1 MILAHTRA
9 DVRELNL
16 QARAILKERGEL
28 GKEARVEVAREL
40 AAMMAPS
47 ASNAANATSPRASA

>member
-1 MILAHTRA
+1 MRV

-28 GKEARVEVAREL
+28 GKEARVEVSREL
-40 AAMMAPS
+40 AADDGTIS
-47 ASNAANATSPRASA
+47 IERGER

>member
-1 MILAHTRA
+1 
-9 DVRELNL
+9 VRELNL